1 MWPIFYLPYSG
12 SPSFLGKTESHS
24 VVSDSLQPHGICSPW
39 NSPGQNTVM
48 GSHFPSPG
56 DLPNPGI
63 KPRSLTLQ
71 ADSFTAEPSGK
82 PKNTGVGSLSLLQR
96 IFPTHLIFLK
106 ELIYWSI
113 ITCPPLLLWRH
124 AGIQSTHAPV
134 CPRERI
140 KFPYRDPASLYR
152 VRRLSEHFYFK
163 SKRIR
168 QSTGNQLPPFHSLLL
183 SYLVYLA
190 HHTSLGLYL
199 T

>member
-1 MWPIFYLPYSG
+1 MWPIFYLLYSG
-12 SPSFLGKTESHS
+12 SPSFLGESESHS
-24 VVSDSLQPHGICSPW
+24 VMSDSLQQHGVCSPW

-48 GSHFPSPG
+48 GSHSLLQGIFPTQGSNPSP
-56 DLPNPGI
+56 
-63 KPRSLTLQ
+63 TFQ

-82 PKNTGVGSLSLLQR
+82 PKNTGVGSLSLLRR

-113 ITCPPLLLWRH
+113 ITHLPLLLWRH
-124 AGIQSTHAPV
+124 SGIQSTHAPV

-168 QSTGNQLPPFHSLLL
+168 RSTGNQLPPFHSLLL
-183 SYLVYLA
+183 SCLVHLA
-190 HHTSLGLYL
+190 HHTSLSLYL